1 MNNKINKII
10 NDGAT
15 PSKLM
20 HIAET
25 PGVNI
30 TRYFI
35 QILSARSPIKG
46 LKREGI
52 FLTTSN
58 NPATDKEIPNFVI
71 NKGSIG
77 ARKAV

>member
-1 MNNKINKII
+1 MNRII
-10 NDGAT
+10 YDGDV
-15 PSKLM
+15 PSKLID
-20 HIAET
+20 IAVI

-35 QILSARSPIKG
+35 QILSAKSPIKG

-58 NPATDKEIPNFVI
+58 NPATDKEIPNFAI
-71 NKGSIG
+71 NNGSIG